1 MRILTFLFLAVF
13 LFGNAPLQAQDELS
27 KEEKKELK
35 DLAKRLRKNPL
46 ELKEMQEAADMYREQ
61 NEQLQAQITTLTSEN
76 QMMGTRVEQLEQNNA
91 ALNNQLA
98 TAQNALQEMANA
110 TPTEQARGNS
120 NSGDMMMGTVFRVQ
134 IGAYEKSSISED
146 LDSSDGSMT
155 LENANGMQKVMV
167 GQFRDYQNAKE
178 LMQHMKKIGLR
189 DAWVVAYVDGG
200 RVDLN
205 DVVAKD
211 QQ

>member
-1 MRILTFLFLAVF
+1 MRILTFLCLAVF
-13 LFGNAPLQAQDELS
+13 SLNSVSVQAQEELS
-27 KEEKKELK
+27 KDEKKELK
-35 DLAKRLRKNPL
+35 RLARDLKKNPL
-46 ELKEMQEAADMYREQ
+46 KLKEMREAADIYQEQ
-61 NEQLQAQITTLTSEN
+61 NNQLQAQVGTLTSEN
-76 QMMGTRVEQLEQNNA
+76 QMMGTRIQQLEQDNI

-98 TAQNALQEMANA
+98 NAEARIQQLANQPA
-110 TPTEQARGNS
+110 VVEPRGDN
-120 NSGDMMMGTVFRVQ
+120 NLMMGTVFRVQ
-134 IGAYEKSSISED
+134 IGAYQKSAIPEN

-155 LENANGMQKVMV
+155 LEMADGMQKVMV
-167 GQFRDYQNAKE
+167 GQFRDYQAAKE

-205 DVVAKD
+205 DVVSRD

>member
-13 LFGNAPLQAQDELS
+13 LFGNASLQAQDELS

-35 DLAKRLRKNPL
+35 NLAKRLKKNPL

-61 NEQLQAQITTLTSEN
+61 NEQLQAQISTLTSEN
-76 QMMGTRVEQLEQNNA
+76 QMIGTKVQQLEQNNM
-91 ALNNQLA
+91 ALNNQLS
-98 TAQNALQEMANA
+98 TAQQALQEMGNQA
-110 TPTEQARGNS
+110 TTEQPRGNEP
-120 NSGDMMMGTVFRVQ
+120 DMMMGTSFRVQ
-134 IGAYEKSSISED
+134 IGAYEKSSIPD
-146 LDSSDGSMT
+146 NLDSTDGSMT
-155 LENANGMQKVMV
+155 LENSGGMQKVMV
-167 GQFRDYQNAKE
+167 GQFRDYQAAKE

-211 QQ
+211 EQ

>member
-13 LFGNAPLQAQDELS
+13 LFANAPLQAQDELT

-35 DLAKRLRKNPL
+35 QLAKRLKKNPL

-61 NEQLQAQITTLTSEN
+61 NEQLQAQLTSLTSEN
-76 QMMGTRVEQLEQNNA
+76 QMMGTKVQQLEQNNM

-98 TAQNALQEMANA
+98 TAQQALQEMSSA
-110 TPTEQARGNS
+110 PPVEQARGNS
-120 NSGDMMMGTVFRVQ
+120 TDMMMGTTFRVQ
-134 IGAYEKSSISED
+134 IGAYEKTSISGD

-155 LENANGMQKVMV
+155 LENADGLQKVMV
-167 GQFRDYQNAKE
+167 GQFRDYQTAKE
-178 LMQHMKKIGLR
+178 LMKHMKKIGLR
-189 DAWVVAYVDGG
+189 DAWVVAYVDGS
-200 RVDLN
+200 RVKLD

-211 QQ
+211 EQ